1 MRSEAHSDTANPSP
15 PPDLVT
21 LTTDFGWSGSYVGE
35 LKGAILSRSR
45 RAVLVDVCHTVDPQD
60 IRQGAW
66 ILEAAAR
73 AFGPGTIH
81 LAVVD
86 PGVGTS
92 RKVVALRA
100 RNRPVW
106 LVGPDNGLL
115 IPALDALGGCAEAW
129 SIEPHAPA
137 IRAGT
142 VDPTFHGRDLM
153 APAVAHLVEGG
164 PAEALGPRHDPDQL
178 VRADH
183 WEAHFVEQPRPAFR
197 AEIAAIDRFGNLTLN
212 LRTARLVERLG
223 TGYNPRAVRIV
234 LDRPAPHGRVEIL
247 GLDRTYGDHAPNDLI
262 ALTGST
268 GRLEL
273 AVVNGSAAR
282 RLVVEVGHPVQV
294 DLVE

>member
-1 MRSEAHSDTANPSP
+1 MRFDAANPLP

-21 LTTDFGWSGSYVGE
+21 LTTDFGLVGSYVGE

-66 ILEAAAR
+66 ILESAAR
-73 AFGPGTIH
+73 AFGSGVVH

-86 PGVGTS
+86 PGVGTT
-92 RKVVALRA
+92 RKVVALRP
-100 RNRPVW
+100 RSRSVW

-129 SIEPHAPA
+129 TVEPHAPA
-137 IRAGT
+137 IRAGS

-183 WEAHFVEQPRPAFR
+183 WEAQFVEHPRPSFR
-197 AEIAAIDRFGNLTLN
+197 AEIAVIDRFGNLTLN
-212 LRTARLVERLG
+212 LRAARLVERLG
-223 TGYNPRAVRIV
+223 PRYHPRAVRVV
-234 LDRPAPHGRVEIL
+234 LDAPACGGPVEVV
-247 GLDRTYGDHAPNDLI
+247 GLNRTYGDHAPDALI
-262 ALTGST
+262 TLTGSS

-282 RLVVEVGHPVQV
+282 RLGVQVGHPVQV